1 MICYTDGSCSGNG
14 TNKAKGGYAIV
25 VNTEPNVYVAYCAN
39 GITKEDEGY
48 DVTNNRM
55 EMKAIL
61 WTLIEYGQAFP
72 PVTVYSDS
80 AYCVN
85 TFTDW
90 MIKWQRNGWKR
101 PGGKRIENLDLV
113 QTYYNWSIDTD
124 SPLVIDLQKVA
135 GHAEVL
141 GNELADLL
149 AKGEIDKAISKA
161 IKSNVRLEVHKIAEL
176 I

>member
-1 MICYTDGSCSGNG
+1 M
-14 TNKAKGGYAIV
+14 
-25 VNTEPNVYVAYCAN
+25 VYQ
-39 GITKEDEGY
+39 K
-48 DVTNNRM
+48 
-55 EMKAIL
+55 
-61 WTLIEYGQAFP
+61 IEKPLQ
-72 PVTVYSDS
+72 
-80 AYCVN
+80 
-85 TFTDW
+85 
-90 MIKWQRNGWKR
+90 M
-101 PGGKRIENLDLV
+101 
-113 QTYYNWSIDTD
+113 YYNWSIDTD